1 MSDIKRKYNVSA
13 KGLFTINNER
23 LYISVE
29 DLGDVALHTLLKD
42 FDGKEVK
49 LQVNYDEDYEEPE
62 VKVDPESGE
71 ILE

>member
-13 KGLFTINNER
+13 KGLFTIDDER

-29 DLGDVALHTLLKD
+29 DLGDVALHTLLRD

-62 VKVDPESGE
+62 VDTETGE

>member
-1 MSDIKRKYNVSA
+1 MSDIKKKYNVSA
-13 KGLFTINNER
+13 KGLFTIDDER

-29 DLGDVALHTLLKD
+29 DLGDVALHILLKD

-62 VKVDPESGE
+62 VDIDPETGE
-71 ILE
+71 VIE